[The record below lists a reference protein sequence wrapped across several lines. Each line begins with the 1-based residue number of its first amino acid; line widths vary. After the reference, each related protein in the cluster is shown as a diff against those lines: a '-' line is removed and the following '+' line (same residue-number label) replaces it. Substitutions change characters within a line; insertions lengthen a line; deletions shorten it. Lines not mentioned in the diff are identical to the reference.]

1 MTSHDPTG
9 HQLPSIAW
17 GGEPAPAPAPGAG
30 PLDWFDSRLAE
41 QPDAPA
47 VVDGTITWSYRE
59 LDRASARIVQA
70 LGGRVTRGE
79 LVGVCLERSALLVAA
94 AVALARIGAVHLSL
108 GAQPGAARV
117 ESITE
122 DADIGCLLTD
132 GTTTPPPGWTV
143 APADAVDGLMVAL
156 RGGRTN
162 GAPGGAPGGASS
174 GAFCAV
180 TTSGSTGK
188 PKIALLPQGA
198 MANLVRWTC
207 DRLDIGPGSRVGL
220 FVGTTFDAH
229 LKELWE
235 ALSSG
240 ATLHVAPEDARGST
254 AELFQWW
261 QESGLTHCLLP
272 TPLADLAFTQPWP
285 AGLAMRHI
293 LVGGDRMRVRPPAQC
308 TAVVHNV
315 YGPAEATVLTTT
327 HRLQPRSDDPT
338 APVPIG
344 RPLTGYAVFITDED
358 GRILPRGQAGE
369 VRIGGAG
376 LALGYVDPQR
386 TAERFVPAPAGQP
399 YVDRVYRT
407 GDKAVMRA
415 DGLLEFLGRTDDQV
429 KISGAR
435 IEPAEVEAALET
447 HDSVRRAVVVPYQG
461 TGGVLRLAAFLRLA
475 EGAQADEEAVLAAA
489 RARVLKQAVPVMV
502 RFVDTF
508 PLNANGKVDRA
519 LLARQAAPAAS
530 TAPGAAP
537 TQQAPQAADTDAFLL
552 VACRRLL
559 DRPDLTPSDN
569 FAESGGTSLAVA
581 RLIALIESTYP
592 IRVKAAEVMR
602 QPDVAAL
609 AALVDTRRA
618 GSARS

>member
-1 MTSHDPTG
+1 MTSLTSREPTG
-9 HQLPSIAW
+9 HELPSIAW

-30 PLDWFDSRLAE
+30 PLEWFDSWLAQ

-47 VVDGTITWSYRE
+47 VVDNTITWNYRE
-59 LDRASARIVQA
+59 LDRASARIMQA

-94 AVALARIGAVHLSL
+94 AVALARIGAVYLSL

-122 DADIGCLLTD
+122 DAGISCLLTD

-143 APADAVDGLMVAL
+143 APADAVDGLVVAQ
-156 RGGRTN
+156 RDGRAN
-162 GAPGGAPGGASS
+162 GAPSD
-174 GAFCAV
+174 AFCAV

-188 PKIALLPQGA
+188 PKIALLSQGA
-198 MANLVRWTC
+198 IANLVRWTC
-207 DRLDIGPGSRVGL
+207 DRLEIGPESRVGL

-272 TPLADLAFTQPWP
+272 TPLAELAFTQPWP
-285 AGLAMRHI
+285 VGLAMRHI
-293 LVGGDRMRVRPPAQC
+293 LVGGDRMRVRPPAKC
-308 TAVVHNV
+308 AAVVHNV

-327 HRLQPRSDDPT
+327 HRLRPRSDDPT
-338 APVPIG
+338 AIVPIG
-344 RPLTGYAVFITDED
+344 QPLTGYTVFITDED
-358 GRILPRGQAGE
+358 GRILPRGRAGE

-415 DGLLEFLGRTDDQV
+415 DGPLEFLGRMDDQV

-447 HDSVRRAVVVPYQG
+447 HHSVRHAVVVPYQG
-461 TGGVLRLAAFLRLA
+461 TGGGLRLAAFLLLT
-475 EGAQADEEAVLAAA
+475 EGAQADEDAVLDAA
-489 RARVLKQAVPVMV
+489 RARVLKQAVPAMV
-502 RFVDTF
+502 RFVDSF
-508 PLNANGKVDRA
+508 PLNGNGKVDRA
-519 LLARQAAPAAS
+519 LLTRQAAAAAS
-530 TAPGAAP
+530 TTPGAAP
-537 TQQAPQAADTDAFLL
+537 TRQTPQAEDTEAFLL

-559 DRPDLTPSDN
+559 DQPDLTPADN

-602 QPDVAAL
+602 QPDLAAL
-609 AALVDTRRA
+609 AALVATRRA
-618 GSARS
+618 ASARS

>member
-1 MTSHDPTG
+1 MTFPEPTSPEPTG

-17 GGEPAPAPAPGAG
+17 GGKPAPTPAPGAG
-30 PLDWFDSRLAE
+30 PLDWFESRLAE

-47 VVDGTITWSYRE
+47 VVDGTLTWSYRE
-59 LDRASARIVQA
+59 LDRAAARIVRA
-70 LGGRVTRGE
+70 LGGRVGRGR
-79 LVGVCLERSALLVAA
+79 LVGVCLERSALLVAT
-94 AVALARIGAVHLSL
+94 AVALARIGAVYLAL
-108 GAQPGAARV
+108 GARPGAARL
-117 ESITE
+117 ESLTE

-143 APADAVDGLMVAL
+143 APADAVDGLVVAL
-156 RGGRTN
+156 RGGPAN
-162 GAPGGAPGGASS
+162 GAPGD
-174 GAFCAV
+174 AFCAV

-188 PKIALLPQGA
+188 PKIALLPQEA
-198 MANLVRWTC
+198 LANLVRWTC
-207 DRLDIGPGSRVGL
+207 DRLEIGPGSRVGL

-240 ATLHVAPEDARGST
+240 ATLHVAPEDARGSM

-261 QESGLTHCLLP
+261 RESGLTHCLLP

-308 TAVVHNV
+308 AAVVHNV

-327 HRLQPRSDDPT
+327 HRLQPGSDDPN
-338 APVPIG
+338 AVVPIG
-344 RPLTGYAVFITDED
+344 RPLTGYAVFVTDED
-358 GRILPRGQAGE
+358 GRILPRGHAGE

-376 LALGYVDPQR
+376 LALGYLDPQR
-386 TAERFVPAPAGQP
+386 TAEHFVPAPAGQP

-407 GDKAVMRA
+407 GDRAVMRA
-415 DGLLEFLGRTDDQV
+415 DGPLEFLGRIDDQV

-461 TGGVLRLAAFLRLA
+461 TGGGLRLAAFLLLA
-475 EGAQADEEAVLAAA
+475 EGARADRDAVLAAA
-489 RARVLKQAVPVMV
+489 RARVLKQAVPALV
-502 RFVDTF
+502 RFVDAF

-519 LLARQAAPAAS
+519 LLARQAAPSAS
-530 TAPGAAP
+530 TAPGAAATP
-537 TQQAPQAADTDAFLL
+537 RAEDTEAFLL

-559 DRPDLTPSDN
+559 DQPDLTPADN

-592 IRVKAAEVMR
+592 IRVRAAEVMR
-602 QPDVAAL
+602 QPDL
-609 AALVDTRRA
+609 AALGALVATRRA
-618 GSARS
+618 ESARG